1 MDAVVFSRRQI
12 LQRFSAI
19 SFMGASVA
27 GTSLVSAQSA
37 GLKATGVGADCSNG
51 WPAWATFRQQFVAD
65 DGRVI
70 DPETQ
75 RAQTVSEAQAY
86 GLFFALVA
94 NDRPT
99 FEKILKWTENNMAGG
114 DLTARLPAWIWG
126 RRDDGQWGVVDPN
139 PASDADLWI
148 IYSLAEGARLWG
160 DKRLG
165 ALATVMADRLLRD
178 TTANIPGLGL
188 TLLPGPKGF
197 QSGGDTW
204 RLNPSYLPLH
214 QLRWFAKNMPN
225 PAWEKVLASARKIVL
240 GSAPRGF
247 APDWIVYR
255 ANKGFEVDATG
266 EAFGQGA
273 YNAIRVYLWAGL
285 MAAADPNAKPLQVA
299 LAPMIKFA
307 SVQGFPPEAVDIQT
321 GVGLKPG
328 PSGFSAALLPLVQA
342 RGDKATF
349 DAQINRIAAKPIRP
363 KAYYEQALS
372 LFAFGKL
379 DGFYRFGA
387 DGSLVTKWTAP
398 CPRMSQVLQA
408 HDTLVRST

>member
-1 MDAVVFSRRQI
+1 MTAVATHVKVNRRQAI
-12 LQRFSAI
+12 QGISA
-19 SFMGASVA
+19 SCLFGVWATQA
-27 GTSLVSAQSA
+27 AAQSA
-37 GLKATGVGADCSNG
+37 IAKPASTANAVDCSNA

-65 DGRVI
+65 DGRVV

-126 RRDDGQWGVVDPN
+126 RRDDGQWGVVDAN
-139 PASDADLWI
+139 PASDAHLWI
-148 IYSLAEGARLWG
+148 IYSLAEAARLWA

-214 QLRWFAKNMPN
+214 QMRWFAKHMPN
-225 PAWEKVLASARKIVL
+225 PGWEKVLASARKIVL

-255 ANKGFEVDATG
+255 ANKGFEIDATG
-266 EAFGQGA
+266 EAYGQGA

-285 MAAADPNAKPLQVA
+285 MASGDANTKPLLNA
-299 LAPMIKFA
+299 LAPMAKFVD
-307 SVQGFPPEAVDIQT
+307 VQGFPPEAVDIQT
-321 GVGLKPG
+321 GAGLKPG
-328 PSGFSAALLPLVQA
+328 PSGFSAALLPFLQA
-342 RGDKATF
+342 RGDKAAF
-349 DAQINRIAAKPIRP
+349 DAQQNRIAAKPIRQ

-372 LFAFGKL
+372 LFALGKI
-379 DGFYRFGA
+379 DGYYRFGA
-387 DGSLVTKWTAP
+387 DGSLVTKWTVP
-398 CPRMSQVLQA
+398 C
-408 HDTLVRST
+408 TRSA

>member
-1 MDAVVFSRRQI
+1 MMDAVAFNRRQA
-12 LQRFSAI
+12 LEGL
-19 SFMGASVA
+19 GASFLTA
-27 GTSLVSAQSA
+27 AWAASASAQSSQP
-37 GLKATGVGADCSNG
+37 KQATPPADCSHA
-51 WPAWATFRQQFVAD
+51 WPAWAVFRQQFVAE
-65 DGRVI
+65 DGRVL

-94 NDRPT
+94 NDRPS

-148 IYSLAEGARLWG
+148 IYALAEGGRLWG

-214 QLRWFAKNMPN
+214 QMRWFAKHMPN
-225 PAWEKVLASARKIVL
+225 PAWEKVLASARKLVL

-247 APDWIVYR
+247 SPDWIVYR
-255 ANKGFEVDATG
+255 ANKGFEIDVTG
-266 EAFGQGA
+266 EGYGQGA

-285 MAAADPNAKPLQVA
+285 MASGDPNAKALLNA
-299 LAPMIKFA
+299 LAPMAKFVA
-307 SVQGFPPEAVDIQT
+307 VQGFPPEAVDIQT
-321 GVGLKPG
+321 GAGTKPG
-328 PSGFSAALLPLVQA
+328 PSGFSAALLPFLQA
-342 RGDKATF
+342 RGDKTSY
-349 DAQINRIAAKPIRP
+349 DAQINRLAAKPIRP
-363 KAYYEQALS
+363 KAYYEHALS
-372 LFAFGKL
+372 LFAFGKI
-379 DGFYRFGA
+379 DGFYRFSA
-387 DGSLVTKWTAP
+387 DGSLVTKWTVP
-398 CPRMSQVLQA
+398 CQKLA
-408 HDTLVRST
+408 